1 MKLYKEYL
9 YSFANASLT
18 LRVIEYLRN
27 QKKIPVDSVI
37 VVNLIDRWLLKI
49 RLKHNI
55 DYELAQD
62 FQAFLNEMGVVHQPS
77 PRLMMALLQLDAG
90 ESPTNVMNRYKI
102 VIVANGKPDQEEIE
116 IFRQQLIG
124 KLGYCPQSMA

>member
-1 MKLYKEYL
+1 MKLYTEYL

-27 QKKIPVDSVI
+27 QKKIPVDSVV
-37 VVNLIDRWLLKI
+37 VVNLIDRWLIKIKLKQD
-49 RLKHNI
+49 I
-55 DYELAQD
+55 DWQLAQD
-62 FQAFLNEMGVVHQPS
+62 FQAFLNEMGVIHQPS
-77 PRLMMALLQLDAG
+77 PRLMMALLQLDVG
-90 ESPTNVMNRYKI
+90 VSPTAVMNRYKI

-116 IFRQQLIG
+116 IFRQQLVS

>member
-1 MKLYKEYL
+1 MKLYTEYL

-37 VVNLIDRWLLKI
+37 VVNLIDRWLIKI
-49 RLKHNI
+49 KLKHDINRQ
-55 DYELAQD
+55 LAQD
-62 FQAFLNEMGVVHQPS
+62 FQAFLNEMGMVHQPS
-77 PRLMMALLQLDAG
+77 PRLTMALLQLEAG
-90 ESPTNVMNRYKI
+90 ESLTDVMNRYKI
-102 VIVANGKPDQEEIE
+102 VIVAYGKPDQQEIE
-116 IFRQQLIG
+116 IFRQQLVE

>member
-1 MKLYKEYL
+1 MKLHTEYL

-27 QKKIPVDSVI
+27 QNKISVDSVV
-37 VVNLIDRWLLKI
+37 VVNLIDRWLIKIKLKQD
-49 RLKHNI
+49 I
-55 DYELAQD
+55 DWQLAQD
-62 FQAFLNEMGVVHQPS
+62 FQAFLNEMGVVYQAS
-77 PRLMMALLQLDAG
+77 PRLMMALLQLDQG
-90 ESPTNVMNRYKI
+90 VSPTEVMNRYKI

-116 IFRQQLIG
+116 IFRQQLIS

>member
-1 MKLYKEYL
+1 MKLYTEYL

-27 QKKIPVDSVI
+27 QNRIAVDSVI
-37 VVNLIDRWLLKI
+37 VVNLIDRWLIKIKLKED
-49 RLKHNI
+49 I
-55 DYELAQD
+55 DWQLAQD
-62 FQAFLNEMGVVHQPS
+62 FQAFLNEMGVIYQAS
-77 PRLMMALLQLDAG
+77 PRLMTALLQLDQG
-90 ESPTNVMNRYKI
+90 VSPTEVMNRYKI

-116 IFRQQLIG
+116 IFRQQLIS

>member
-1 MKLYKEYL
+1 MKLHTEYL

-18 LRVIEYLRN
+18 LRVIEYLGN
-27 QKKIPVDSVI
+27 QTKILVDSVI
-37 VVNLIDRWLLKI
+37 VVNLIDRWLIKI
-49 RLKHNI
+49 KLQHALNY
-55 DYELAQD
+55 DLAED

-77 PRLMMALLQLDAG
+77 PRLMMALLQLEAG
-90 ESPTNVMNRYKI
+90 ESPTAVMNRYKI

-116 IFRQQLIG
+116 IFRQQLVS

>member
-1 MKLYKEYL
+1 MKPYTEYL

-27 QKKIPVDSVI
+27 QTKIPVDSVV

-49 RLKHNI
+49 KLKQNI
-55 DYELAQD
+55 SYELTED
-62 FQAFLNEMGVVHQPS
+62 FQAFLNEMGVVHHPS

-90 ESPTNVMNRYKI
+90 ESPTDVMNRYKI
-102 VIVANGKPDQEEIE
+102 VIVANGKPEQEEIE
-116 IFRQQLIG
+116 IFRQELVS

>member
-1 MKLYKEYL
+1 MKPYTEYL

-37 VVNLIDRWLLKI
+37 VVNLIDRWLIKI
-49 RLKHNI
+49 KLKHDI
-55 DYELAQD
+55 SYELTED
-62 FQAFLNEMGVVHQPS
+62 LQAFLNEMGVVHQPS

-90 ESPTNVMNRYKI
+90 ES
-102 VIVANGKPDQEEIE
+102 
-116 IFRQQLIG
+116 
-124 KLGYCPQSMA
+124 